1 MKKII
6 FFIATVSI
14 ILLNNGCTDED
25 YSDKFLDPTKVTSVS
40 VPNLMTGVFLRAN
53 DYIHYGYYRY
63 FAFEPIF
70 IGKFAQT
77 FGYGFSSS
85 MYIPGWE
92 SYAESQFGSFYNCL
106 SDYVKLVNE
115 YEALS
120 DAEKPSFE
128 AFKLAAMVQVYDWL
142 LACVDMFGD
151 MPFSEACTL
160 PLTMDITTSQAAY
173 DKAEDIYSK
182 VMDEL
187 KAAATRFGSTD
198 LVKLGK
204 FPNHDLINR
213 GDFDKW
219 TRYANS
225 LRLRAAIRIAQ
236 HGSLTAKGVET
247 IAEILGNPAQYP
259 LVETNDHNIFPWNA
273 KAGGW
278 NLRGG
283 GGFDWTSCR
292 LAAGPIVD
300 RMLSNGNYY
309 EGAPATAPAGK
320 YVDGTDDPRILL
332 LYTLRSGEEKDGP
345 QDFKYEQVLAGE
357 TKPLYFYG
365 ANPGGNDVS
374 AYAASPFSEIVN
386 QGFFRNNY
394 EFEHVLMTASEILFC
409 KAEAYHRGWG
419 VAKNEAEA
427 ERYFKEAVK
436 QSILLYYHWKEISD
450 QPNTKD
456 IPTPDIA
463 DIEAFAAARWESS
476 VNPALP
482 YDAADPKLDAILT
495 QKWLHWGIFF
505 PRQCWSQ
512 LRRTGLPKL
521 IYPNSGGDLLPWAP
535 DRWRYPIGER
545 SYNPNYPGEEVD
557 TYYNKLFW
565 ADPKGMRHSVK
576 NGDTWTD
583 QY

>member
-6 FFIATVSI
+6 FSIVIASVMFVT
-14 ILLNNGCTDED
+14 NGCTDED
-25 YSDKFLDPTKVTSVS
+25 YDSKFLDPTKVTSVS
-40 VPNLMTGVFLRAN
+40 VPKLMTGVFLRAN
-53 DYIHYGYYRY
+53 SYTSYGYYRY

-70 IGKFAQT
+70 MGKYSQT
-77 FGYGFSSS
+77 FGYGYSSS

-92 SYAESQFGSFYNCL
+92 SYAEGQYGNFYGCF
-106 SDYVKLVNE
+106 SDYVGLVNE
-115 YEALS
+115 YEKLS
-120 DAEKPSFE
+120 DGEKTSFE
-128 AFKLAAMVQVYDWL
+128 SFKLAAMVHLYDWL

-151 MPFSEACTL
+151 MPFTEAGKL
-160 PLTMDITTSQAAY
+160 PITMDITGSQAVY

-187 KAAATRFGSTD
+187 KAAAQRFNSSD
-198 LVKLGK
+198 IVKLSS
-204 FPNHDLINR
+204 FNSHDLINR

-219 TRYANS
+219 ARYANS
-225 LRLRAAIRIAQ
+225 LRLRAAVRIAQ
-236 HGSLTAKGVET
+236 HGTLTAKGIET
-247 IAEILGNPAQYP
+247 ISEILGNPDKYP
-259 LVETNDHNIFPWNA
+259 IVESNNYNIFPWNA

-292 LAAGPIVD
+292 LASGPVID
-300 RMLSNGNYY
+300 RMLSNGSYF
-309 EGAPATAPAGK
+309 EEAPATAGK

-332 LYTLRSGEEKDGP
+332 LYTLRSGEETDGP
-345 QDFKYEQVLAGE
+345 QKYKYEDILAGE
-357 TKPLYFYG
+357 TKPLYFHG
-365 ANPGGNDVS
+365 AYPYGNDVS
-374 AYAASPFSEIVN
+374 AYASSPFSEIVE

-394 EFEHVLMTASEILFC
+394 EFEHVLMTASEVLLCI
-409 KAEAYHRGWG
+409 AEAYHRGWG
-419 VAKNEAEA
+419 VAKDDGEA

-436 QSILLYYHWKEISD
+436 QSILLYYHWNEISD
-450 QPNTKD
+450 QPNTKNV
-456 IPTPDIA
+456 PTPDIA
-463 DIEAFAAARWESS
+463 TIEAFAAARWASS
-476 VNPALP
+476 VNPAIP

-521 IYPNSGGDLLPWAP
+521 IYPNSGSELLPWAP
-535 DRWRYPIGER
+535 DRWRYPVDER
-545 SYNPNYPGEEVD
+545 SYNQNYPGEAVD

-565 ADPKGMRHSVK
+565 ADPNGMRHSVK

>member
-6 FFIATVSI
+6 FLLAVVS
-14 ILLNNGCTDED
+14 LMTLNNGCKDD
-25 YSDKFLDPTKVTSVS
+25 AYNDKFLDPTKVTSVS
-40 VPNLMTGVFLRAN
+40 VKNLMTGVFLRAS
-53 DYIHYGYYRY
+53 DYIVYGYYRY

-70 IGKFAQT
+70 IGKYAQT
-77 FGYGFSSS
+77 FGYGQSSS
-85 MYIPGWE
+85 MYVPGWE
-92 SYAESQFGSFYNCL
+92 GYAESQFGSFYNCM
-106 SDYVKLVNE
+106 SDYVKLLNE
-115 YEALS
+115 YETLS
-120 DAEKPSFE
+120 DVEKVSFE
-128 AFKLAAMVQVYDWL
+128 AFKLASMVSVYDWL

-151 MPFSEACTL
+151 MPFSEACKL
-160 PLTMDITTSQAAY
+160 PLTMDINISQAPY
-173 DKAEDIYSK
+173 DKAEDIYSS
-182 VMDEL
+182 VMDDL
-187 KAAATRFGSTD
+187 KSAAQRFNSSD
-198 LVKLGK
+198 IVKLSS
-204 FPNHDLINR
+204 FTSQDIINR

-219 TRYANS
+219 ARYANS
-225 LRLRAAIRIAQ
+225 LRLRAAIRISE
-236 HGSLTAKGVET
+236 HGSLTAKGRET
-247 IAEILGNPAQYP
+247 IAEILGNPTQYP
-259 LVETNDHNIFPWNA
+259 LVDNNDKNIFPWNA
-273 KAGGW
+273 KSGGW

-309 EGAPATAPAGK
+309 EGAPATAGK
-320 YVDGTDDPRILL
+320 YVPATDDPRILL
-332 LYTLRSGEEKDGP
+332 LYTLRSGIETDGP
-345 QDFKYEQVLAGE
+345 QVYKYEQVLAGE
-357 TKPLYFYG
+357 TKPLYFHG
-365 ANPGGNDVS
+365 AYNYGNDVS
-374 AYAASPFSEIVN
+374 AYTSSPFSEIVD

-394 EFEHVLMTASEILFC
+394 EFEHVLMTASEVLLC

-419 VAKNEAEA
+419 VAQNEAEA
-427 ERYFKEAVK
+427 ERYFKEGVT

-456 IPTPDIA
+456 VPTPDIA
-463 DIEAFAAARWESS
+463 SIEAYAAARWQSS
-476 VNPALP
+476 VNPAIP
-482 YDAADPKLDAILT
+482 YDAADPKLDAIMT

-521 IYPNSGGDLLPWAP
+521 IYPNSGSELLPWAP

-545 SYNPNYPGEEVD
+545 SYNSNYPGEAVD

-565 ADPKGMRHSVK
+565 ANPAGMRHSVK